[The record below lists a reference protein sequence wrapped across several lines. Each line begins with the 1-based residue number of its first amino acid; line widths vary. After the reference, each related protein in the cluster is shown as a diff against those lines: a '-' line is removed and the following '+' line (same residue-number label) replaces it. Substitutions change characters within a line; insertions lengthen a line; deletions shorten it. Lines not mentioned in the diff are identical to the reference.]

1 MPAPYFPLHKAAK
14 QRGLSVVE
22 LLISLVI
29 GMAVIAGSIQVVVS
43 SKRSFMDQ
51 DEVSFIQANARYAL
65 DLMGK
70 DIRMAGY
77 LGCATQKSVQ
87 TANSIE
93 GDAGGYI
100 SLHGLRGYE
109 GETDTSSFPADFKAN
124 VKTGTDGILIRR
136 AAENGELDV
145 SDHNAASA
153 VIHIWDTHSYKEGS
167 TLMIADASCR
177 NVGLFQVTGPNGL
190 PANHIN
196 HNTGS
201 GAVKNCTKIIKGN
214 FTCSDT
220 PCGANECGGYG
231 KATGKYGPGSKV
243 MAFVAHAYYVGE
255 STVMPGMP
263 ALRRQV
269 FNANGAP
276 GTSSEEIALGVEDM
290 EILYGVDSNKDG
302 NVDQL
307 RKASEMDLNGNG
319 TITDD
324 EWDQA
329 ISVQISLVFRS
340 QMPVLGT
347 AENRTLAGTD
357 YNDRYMRQVVNST
370 IRIRNRG

>member
-1 MPAPYFPLHKAAK
+1 MPVPQLPLSKAAT

-51 DEVSFIQANARYAL
+51 DEVTFIQANARYAL

-77 LGCATQKSVQ
+77 LGCATRNSVQ
-87 TANSIE
+87 MANSINPS
-93 GDAGGYI
+93 GSDFV

-109 GETDTSSFPADFKAN
+109 GEVDTNTFPGDYKAN
-124 VKTGTDGILIRR
+124 VKSGTDSILIRR
-136 AAENGELDV
+136 AAETGELDV
-145 SDHNAASA
+145 KDHNPTAA
-153 VIHIWDTHSYKEGS
+153 VVDIFGTHTFKEGS

-177 NVGLFQVTGPNGL
+177 NVGLFQTTGFSTNKL
-190 PANHIN
+190 N
-196 HNTGS
+196 HNTGT
-201 GAVKNCTKIIKGN
+201 GTPGNCTKIIKGE
-214 FTCSDT
+214 FTCDDCKDD
-220 PCGANECGGYG
+220 PNKAVECAGYG
-231 KATGKYGPGSKV
+231 KATGQYGPGSKV
-243 MAFVAHAYYVGE
+243 MQFVANAYYVGE

-276 GTSSEEIALGVEDM
+276 STSSEEIALGVEDM

-307 RKASEMDLNGNG
+307 RKASEMDLNGDG
-319 TITDD
+319 KISDA

-340 QMPVLGT
+340 QMPVLGV
-347 AENRTLAGTD
+347 AENKTLAGST

>member
-1 MPAPYFPLHKAAK
+1 MPAPHFPRRKTAT

-65 DLMGK
+65 DLMSK

-87 TANSIE
+87 TANSINHN
-93 GDAGGYI
+93 ANGYI
-100 SLHGLRGYE
+100 SMHGLKGFE
-109 GETDTSSFPADFKAN
+109 GESGTAGFPSDFSAIAKS
-124 VKTGTDGILIRR
+124 GTDAVLIRR
-136 AAENGELDV
+136 ASDSELDV
-145 SDHNAASA
+145 ERHNGHSA
-153 VIHIWDTHSYKEGS
+153 EIKLWDEHNYQKGS

-177 NVGLFQVTGPNGL
+177 NVGLFEVSGPSGL
-190 PANHIN
+190 PAHHIV
-196 HNTGS
+196 HNKGS
-201 GAVKNCTKIIKGN
+201 GAVGNCTKVVKGD
-214 FTCSDT
+214 FVCSASCT
-220 PCGANECGGYG
+220 ATRCEGYDA
-231 KATGKYGPGSKV
+231 ATGSYGPGSKV
-243 MAFVAHAYYVGE
+243 MEFVAHAYYVGE

-269 FNANGAP
+269 FNANGP
-276 GTSSEEIALGVEDM
+276 WSTSSEEIALGVEDM
-290 EILYGVDSNKDG
+290 EIVYGVDSNKDG

-307 RKASEMDLNGNG
+307 RKASEMDLNANG
-319 TITDD
+319 TISDD

-340 QMPVLGT
+340 QMPVLSV
-347 AENRTLAGTD
+347 AENKTLAGAT

>member
-1 MPAPYFPLHKAAK
+1 MPVPQFPLNKAAT

-51 DEVSFIQANARYAL
+51 DEVTFIQANARYAL

-77 LGCATQKSVQ
+77 LGCATRNSVQ
-87 TANSIE
+87 MANSINPT
-93 GDAGGYI
+93 GSHFV

-109 GETDTSSFPADFKAN
+109 GEVDANSFPDDFKAN
-124 VKTGTDGILIRR
+124 VKSGTDSILIRR
-136 AAENGELDV
+136 ASETGELDV
-145 SDHNAASA
+145 KGHNPTAA
-153 VIHIWDTHSYKEGS
+153 VVDIFGTHTYQDGS

-177 NVGLFQVTGPNGL
+177 NVGLFQTTGFSSNK
-190 PANHIN
+190 IN
-196 HNTGS
+196 HNTGT
-201 GAVKNCTKIIKGN
+201 GFPGNCTKIIKGE
-214 FTCSDT
+214 FTCDDCKDD
-220 PCGANECGGYG
+220 PNKAVECAGYG
-231 KATGKYGPGSKV
+231 KATGQYGPGSKV
-243 MAFVAHAYYVGE
+243 MQFVAHAYFVGE
-255 STVMPGMP
+255 SSVMPGMS

-276 GTSSEEIALGVEDM
+276 STNSEEIALGVEDM

-307 RKASEMDLNGNG
+307 RKASEMDLNGDG
-319 TITDD
+319 TISDA

-340 QMPVLGT
+340 QMPVLGV
-347 AENRTLAGTD
+347 AENKTLAGST